1 MSFKIFCA
9 VNLQKG
15 LAVSDPGY
23 LKMEILKTRMA
34 SADSFQFGFGLEAEF
49 SIQKERK
56 NCVMFDEI
64 HEECGVFGAYQ
75 VDEAAFSVYYGL
87 HSLQHR
93 GQEAGGIAVDH
104 EGRIETRKGK
114 GLTIDIFNRSD
125 LEEMRGNN
133 AIGHVRYST
142 AGGQEE
148 ENIQPIC
155 AHGLSGS
162 IAIVHNGQIVNDAE
176 LRMELEEQGCI
187 FQGTSDSEIILH
199 MIMKERGSLMERVQ
213 KTARKLEGAFSF
225 LVMQDGMIIAVRDK
239 NGLRPLSYAKNGH
252 GYIISSESCAFEVQ
266 GIYDHTDILPGEVVE
281 FSRGLVRHYFYDE
294 KPSQNLCAME
304 YIYFARPD
312 SDLENLNVHAFRK
325 ETGRILA
332 RMDEDLQAD
341 LVIGVPDSSLSAAI
355 GYAEESGIV
364 METGL
369 VKNRFVTRTFI
380 QPTQSLRD
388 RGVRMK
394 LSPVRDVIEGKS
406 VVMIDDSIVRGT
418 TSRRIVSL
426 LKEAGAREVHV
437 RIASPVI
444 TSPCFYGV
452 DTSTRDELIG
462 ASKTPEE
469 IREYIQ
475 ADSLKFMD
483 CQGLRQA
490 AGKVG
495 LCTACFDGSYCTS
508 LFSHEE
514 MARGK
519 ANDLEA

>member
-1 MSFKIFCA
+1 
-9 VNLQKG
+9 
-15 LAVSDPGY
+15 
-23 LKMEILKTRMA
+23 
-34 SADSFQFGFGLEAEF
+34 
-49 SIQKERK
+49 
-56 NCVMFDEI
+56 
-64 HEECGVFGAYQ
+64 
-75 VDEAAFSVYYGL
+75 
-87 HSLQHR
+87 
-93 GQEAGGIAVDH
+93 
-104 EGRIETRKGK
+104 
-114 GLTIDIFNRSD
+114 
-125 LEEMRGNN
+125 
-133 AIGHVRYST
+133 
-142 AGGQEE
+142 
-148 ENIQPIC
+148 
-155 AHGLSGS
+155 
-162 IAIVHNGQIVNDAE
+162 
-176 LRMELEEQGCI
+176 MELEEQGCI

-281 FSRGLVRHYFYDE
+281 FARGLVRHYFYDE

-394 LSPVRDVIEGKS
+394 LSPVPSVVKDKS

-426 LKEAGAREVHV
+426 IREAGAKEVHV

-444 TSPCFYGV
+444 EWPCFYGV
-452 DTSTRDELIG
+452 DTSTRKELIG
-462 ASKTPEE
+462 ANLSVEE
-469 IREYIQ
+469 IRDYIG
-475 ADSLKFMD
+475 ADSLEFLD
-483 CQGLRQA
+483 VDEVREA
-490 AGKVG
+490 AKPVG
-495 LCTACFDGSYCTS
+495 LCMACFDGRYCTS
-508 LFSHEE
+508 LFSHQKSLDDNLDDDIF
-514 MARGK
+514 RGC
-519 ANDLEA
+519 